1 MVTLLDIHGLICK
14 IAGEQI
20 TKNADILFE
29 KFRDKY
35 HGYFDT
41 DMQITVSKAFIT
53 NIVMCNIAFDLLET
67 I

>member
-1 MVTLLDIHGLICK
+1 MVTLPDIHWLICE

-20 TKNADILFE
+20 SKNSNILFE

-41 DMQITVSKAFIT
+41 DMQITVPKTFIT
-53 NIVMCNIAFDLLET
+53 NIVMCNIAFDLLES